1 MQSDPQRRA
10 RGTQKLSEIL
20 GQAPEQVE
28 RSLGD
33 VAPQLA
39 TYVLET
45 IYGEIYQSPVLD
57 SRTRQIVTVAALATL
72 GTAAPQLRTHIGGA
86 LRCGVTRE
94 ELVEIMM
101 QLVPYVGVAA
111 AINGVAACREVFAAT
126 DQNSRQGRQVQ
137 LVRHRKY
144 RGIQATSPAM
154 TESGGIER
162 M

>member
-1 MQSDPQRRA
+1 METAMQSDPQRRA
-10 RGTQKLSEIL
+10 RGARKLGEIL
-20 GQAPEQVE
+20 GQTADQVD

-45 IYGEIYQSPVLD
+45 IYGEIYQSPTLD

-72 GTAAPQLRTHIGGA
+72 GTAGPQVRTHLGGA
-86 LRCGVTRE
+86 LRCGVSRE

-111 AINGVAACREVFAAT
+111 GEI
-126 DQNSRQGRQVQ
+126 GR
-137 LVRHRKY
+137 
-144 RGIQATSPAM
+144 A
-154 TESGGIER
+154 
-162 M
+162 

>member
-10 RGTQKLSEIL
+10 RGAQKIAEIL
-20 GQAPEQVE
+20 GQTPEQVE

-45 IYGEIYQSPVLD
+45 IYGDIYQSQTLD

-72 GTAAPQLRTHIGGA
+72 GTAGPQLRTHIGGA
-86 LRCGVTRE
+86 MLCGVTRE

-111 AINGVAACREVFAAT
+111 AINGVIACREVFAAA
-126 DQNSRQGRQVQ
+126 D
-137 LVRHRKY
+137 KK
-144 RGIQATSPAM
+144 
-154 TESGGIER
+154 
-162 M
+162 